1 MTVLTVQCPTCK
13 RKVRWEAD
21 SLFKPFCSE
30 RCRSVDMGAWASE
43 SYKIGNATDADPNEI
58 DQSSPDKEK

>member
-21 SLFKPFCSE
+21 SFFKPFCSE

-43 SYKIGNATDADPNEI
+43 GYKIGNATDADPNEI
-58 DQSSPDKEK
+58 EQDIQSRDK